1 VNITNEEVKEVWQS
15 YWAQNRDR
23 EILLDEISKTILTD
37 ILKNCG
43 DLKGKKVLEAG
54 CGRGVIS
61 AKIAE
66 AGGDVHL
73 LDISSEALQI
83 AKKHFAAKNLNA
95 SFTLGDILDLPFLES
110 NFDIVWNA
118 GVMEHFEDD
127 SQLKI
132 LQDIAKII
140 KPMGVFITF
149 TPSDRAIFYKIGKR
163 VAEKKGRWP
172 YGPEFPVKTLKEKCE
187 IAGLTVLKEYS
198 ICFKENLSYL
208 SYVSKHLR
216 SIVKLI
222 LRPFPKRVLLKLFG
236 GYLLVT
242 VALKQ

>member
-1 VNITNEEVKEVWQS
+1 MSNEEVKEVWQS

-23 EILLDEISKTILTD
+23 ELLLDEMSKTILIE

-54 CGRGVIS
+54 CGRGIIS

-73 LDISSEALQI
+73 LDISSKALQI

-95 SFTLGDILDLPFLES
+95 SFTLGDILDLPFRES

-118 GVMEHFEDD
+118 GVMEHFENG

-132 LQDIAKII
+132 LRDTAKII
-140 KPMGVFITF
+140 KPRGFFITF
-149 TPSDRAIFYKIGKR
+149 NPSARAIFYIIGKR

-172 YGPEFPVKTLKEKCE
+172 YGPEFPVSTLKEKCE
-187 IAGLTVLKEYS
+187 IAGLIVLKEYS
-198 ICFKENLSYL
+198 ICFKENLAYL

-216 SIVKLI
+216 SIIKL
-222 LRPFPKRVLLKLFG
+222 LLKPLPEKFLINIFG
-236 GYLLVT
+236 GYLLIS
-242 VALKQ
+242 VAIKQQR